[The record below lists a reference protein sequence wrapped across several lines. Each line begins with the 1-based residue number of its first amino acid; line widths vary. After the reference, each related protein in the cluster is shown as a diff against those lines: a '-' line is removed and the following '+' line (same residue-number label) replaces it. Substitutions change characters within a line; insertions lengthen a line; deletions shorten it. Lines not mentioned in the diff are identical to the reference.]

1 LNEILVSKET
11 SIQMDGKQCLEQ
23 IDIFFLDSLG
33 ILHKDVIKENF
44 CSNFQEI
51 EKDGSTGYIKQ
62 KRDTEFAC

>member
-1 LNEILVSKET
+1 
-11 SIQMDGKQCLEQ
+11 MDGKQCLEQ